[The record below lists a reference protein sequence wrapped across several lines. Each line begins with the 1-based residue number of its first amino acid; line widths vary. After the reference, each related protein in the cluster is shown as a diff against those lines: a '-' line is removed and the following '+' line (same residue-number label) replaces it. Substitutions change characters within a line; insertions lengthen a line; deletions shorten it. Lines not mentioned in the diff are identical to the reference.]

1 MKKDMLARLALI
13 ASMLIFGT
21 VGLFRNG
28 ISMPSAV
35 IALARGAIGALFLA
49 VFRLLRGKG
58 FDQMGIRKN
67 LWRLLLSG
75 GAMGL
80 NWVLLFEAY
89 NYTSIA
95 VATLSYYMAPVLVI
109 LAAPLLLKEKLT
121 LKSGLCA
128 LVALGGM
135 IPVSGLL
142 SGSLPAAKDAE
153 GILFGLGAAV
163 LYASVVLMNKTI
175 KEIGAFDKTIL
186 QLGAAALVLIPY
198 VAFSGGF
205 NDLDWGGNN
214 LWLLLAVA
222 ILHTGVAYALY
233 FGSIGHLKASTAA
246 ILSYIDPVSAIL
258 LSGLLYW
265 EFPGWPVLLG
275 AVMIL
280 GAALVSELPARKK

>member
-1 MKKDMLARLALI
+1 MKKETSARLALI

-28 ISMPSAV
+28 ITMPSAV
-35 IALARGAIGALFLA
+35 IALARGSIGAVFLTA
-49 VFRLLRGKG
+49 FQLIRGKG
-58 FDQMGIRKN
+58 FDQKAVRNN
-67 LWRLLLSG
+67 LLKLLISG
-75 GAMGL
+75 AAMGL

-128 LVALGGM
+128 LVAVAGM

-142 SGSLPAAKDAE
+142 GGGLSGGDDVK

-163 LYASVVLMNKTI
+163 LYAGVVLMNKTI
-175 KEIGAFDKTIL
+175 REIGAFDKTII
-186 QLGAAALVLIPY
+186 QLAAAAVVLVPY

-205 NDLDWGGNN
+205 KDLSWGGNN
-214 LWLLLAVA
+214 LWLLLTVAV
-222 ILHTGVAYALY
+222 LHTGVAYALY

-258 LSGLLYW
+258 LSSLLYW
-265 EFPGWPVLLG
+265 EFPGWSVLLG

-280 GAALVSELPARKK
+280 GAALVSELPSRKK